1 MHKLPNFGNDYGL
14 RTLRRRIN
22 SYLRFAPPCGNLTAM
37 NVFVVIAIAMVLI
50 IVALRKKVPIGPSIL
65 GGGLLIWV
73 LVKPEVALLGQA
85 AKEMLTM
92 QRTYDLLLALYFVVC
107 LEIELR
113 KSGCLKGMVQYLN
126 HLIHSTKVTLAVMP
140 AFLGLL
146 PSVGGARFSAPIVDN
161 ASKGMTIKAE
171 EKAIVNLWFRHIFEY
186 SSPII
191 PGMILACSIVGIGVG
206 ELIVHLAWVTA
217 LMFIIGWILFVRPM
231 KFQDIRAQ
239 QMIDDPDFDLN
250 HARTDFWMSILP
262 VLAVFVLMVF
272 CGMGAAI
279 SMGLIA
285 ALMIPVLMGM
295 NRAVGVKEVF
305 IGAIEW
311 KLLRDVSCILFF
323 IQLLDVTGVLAQVVT
338 SFRAAPLPTPVII
351 AGLSFLIGVLT
362 GMSQGHV
369 AIVMPIVALLAPQA
383 PLDLVGVALVFGV
396 GGQMVT
402 PTHVCLIVT
411 LDYFKADFFKT
422 LLPVALAE
430 ALLLGTF
437 SAYTYLTWN

>member
-1 MHKLPNFGNDYGL
+1 
-14 RTLRRRIN
+14 
-22 SYLRFAPPCGNLTAM
+22 M
-37 NVFVVIAIAMVLI
+37 NVFVVLAIAMVLV
-50 IVALRKKVPIGPSIL
+50 IVALRKKIPIGPAIL
-65 GGGLLIWV
+65 AGGLLIW
-73 LVKPEVALLGQA
+73 LCIKPEIGLLGQA
-85 AKEMLTM
+85 LKQTLTM
-92 QRTYDLLLALYFVVC
+92 PRTYDLLLALYFVVC

-161 ASKGMTIKAE
+161 ASKGMTITAE
-171 EKAIVNLWFRHIFEY
+171 QKGIVNLWFRHIFEY

-206 ELIVHLAWVTA
+206 DLIAHLAWVTV
-217 LMFIIGWILFVRPM
+217 LMFVVGWILFVRPM
-231 KFQDIRAQ
+231 KFEDIRAQ
-239 QMIDDPDFDLN
+239 QMSDDPDFDLS

-262 VLAVFVLMVF
+262 VLAVFCLMVF
-272 CGMGAAI
+272 CGLGAAL
-279 SMGLIA
+279 SMAVIA
-285 ALMIPVLMGM
+285 VAMVPILYGM
-295 NRAVGVKEVF
+295 QRGVSVRDIF

-311 KLLRDVSCILFF
+311 KLIRDVSCILFF
-323 IQLLDVTGVLAQVVT
+323 IALLDVTGVLAEVVS

-369 AIVMPIVALLAPQA
+369 AIVMPIVALLAPA
-383 PLDLVGVALVFGV
+383 GSLDLAGVALVFGV

-422 LLPVALAE
+422 LIPVAIAE
-430 ALLLGTF
+430 AVVLGIF
-437 SAYTYLTWN
+437 SLVTYLTWAG

>member
-1 MHKLPNFGNDYGL
+1 
-14 RTLRRRIN
+14 
-22 SYLRFAPPCGNLTAM
+22 M
-37 NVFVVIAIAMVLI
+37 NVFVVLAIAMVLV
-50 IVALRKKVPIGPSIL
+50 IVALRKKIPIGPAIL
-65 GGGLLIWV
+65 AGGLLIW
-73 LVKPEVALLGQA
+73 LCIKPEIGLLGQA
-85 AKEMLTM
+85 LKQTLTM
-92 QRTYDLLLALYFVVC
+92 PRTYDLLLALYFVVC

-161 ASKGMTIKAE
+161 ASKGMTITAE
-171 EKAIVNLWFRHIFEY
+171 QKGIVNLWFRHIFEY

-206 ELIVHLAWVTA
+206 DLIAHLAWVTV
-217 LMFIIGWILFVRPM
+217 LMFVVGWILFVRPM
-231 KFQDIRAQ
+231 KFEDIRAQ
-239 QMIDDPDFDLN
+239 QMSDDPDFDLS

-262 VLAVFVLMVF
+262 VLAVFCLMVF
-272 CGMGAAI
+272 CGLGAAL
-279 SMGLIA
+279 SMAVIA
-285 ALMIPVLMGM
+285 VAMVPILYGM
-295 NRAVGVKEVF
+295 KRGVSVREIF

-311 KLLRDVSCILFF
+311 KLIRDVSCILFF
-323 IQLLDVTGVLAQVVT
+323 IALLDVTGVLAEVVS

-369 AIVMPIVALLAPQA
+369 AIVMPIVALLAPA
-383 PLDLVGVALVFGV
+383 GSLDLAGVALVFGV

-422 LLPVALAE
+422 LIPVAIAE
-430 ALLLGTF
+430 AVVLGIF
-437 SAYTYLTWN
+437 SLVTYLTWAG

>member
-1 MHKLPNFGNDYGL
+1 
-14 RTLRRRIN
+14 
-22 SYLRFAPPCGNLTAM
+22 M

-50 IVALRKKVPIGPSIL
+50 IVALRKKVPIGPAIL
-65 GGGLLIWV
+65 GGGLLIWG
-73 LVKPEVALLGQA
+73 LIKPEPVLLTDALKQ
-85 AKEMLTM
+85 MLSM

-113 KSGCLKGMVQYLN
+113 KSGCLKGMVEYLN

-161 ASKGMTIKAE
+161 ASKGMTIKPE
-171 EKAIVNLWFRHIFEY
+171 QKAIVNLWFRHIFEY

-206 ELIVHLAWVTA
+206 ELISHLAWVTA
-217 LMFIIGWILFVRPM
+217 LMFIVGWVMFVRPM
-231 KFQDIRAQ
+231 KFEDIRANQ
-239 QMIDDPDFDLN
+239 TTEASDFDLK
-250 HARTDFWMSILP
+250 HCRTDFWMSILP
-262 VLAVFVLMVF
+262 VVAVFCLMVF
-272 CGMGAAI
+272 CGVGAAV

-285 ALMIPVLMGM
+285 VLMVPILKFM
-295 NRAVGVKEVF
+295 NRGVSIKEIFV
-305 IGAIEW
+305 GAIEW
-311 KLLRDVSCILFF
+311 KLIRDVSCILFF
-323 IQLLDVTGVLAQVVT
+323 IQLLDITGVLSEVVST
-338 SFRAAPLPTPVII
+338 FRAAPLPTPVII
-351 AGLSFLIGVLT
+351 AGLSFMIGVLT

-369 AIVMPIVALLAPQA
+369 AIVMPIVALLAPSGS
-383 PLDLVGVALVFGV
+383 LDLAGVALVFGV

-422 LLPVALAE
+422 LIPVAVAE
-430 ALLLGTF
+430 AVLLGIF
-437 SAYTYLTWN
+437 SLYTYLTWAG

>member
-1 MHKLPNFGNDYGL
+1 MLVLALGLTLNTKTGLGVSPIISVAFSVSEIWGLNFGDMTFLLYTLFVAGQLVL
-14 RTLRRRIN
+14 RGRDRRLTDLLQLPLSLVFSRV
-22 SYLRFAPPCGNLTAM
+22 LNLYSA
-37 NVFVVIAIAMVLI
+37 LI
-50 IVALRKKVPIGPSIL
+50 PY
-65 GGGLLIWV
+65 
-73 LVKPEVALLGQA
+73 EA
-85 AKEMLTM
+85 AEHGFLANFG
-92 QRTYDLLLALYFVVC
+92 LLLAAIFFTGAGAAITVNMKLVPNPGDGIVAAVAERLGRDQGFAKNVFDV
-107 LEIELR
+107 
-113 KSGCLKGMVQYLN
+113 GCVA
-126 HLIHSTKVTLAVMP
+126 VTCV
-140 AFLGLL
+140 LGLL
-146 PSVGGARFSAPIVDN
+146 AAGR
-161 ASKGMTIKAE
+161 
-171 EKAIVNLWFRHIFEY
+171 
-186 SSPII
+186 
-191 PGMILACSIVGIGVG
+191 IVGIGVG

>member
-1 MHKLPNFGNDYGL
+1 
-14 RTLRRRIN
+14 
-22 SYLRFAPPCGNLTAM
+22 M
-37 NVFVVIAIAMVLI
+37 NVFVVLAIAMVLV
-50 IVALRKKVPIGPSIL
+50 IVALRKKIPIGPAIL
-65 GGGLLIWV
+65 AGGLLIW
-73 LVKPEVALLGQA
+73 LCIKPEIGLLGQA
-85 AKEMLTM
+85 LKQTLTM
-92 QRTYDLLLALYFVVC
+92 PRTYDLLLALYFVVC

-161 ASKGMTIKAE
+161 ASKGMTITAE
-171 EKAIVNLWFRHIFEY
+171 QKGIVNLWFRHIFEY

-206 ELIVHLAWVTA
+206 DLIAHLAWVTV
-217 LMFIIGWILFVRPM
+217 LMFVVGWILFVRPM
-231 KFQDIRAQ
+231 KFEDIRAQ
-239 QMIDDPDFDLN
+239 QMSDDPDFDLS

-262 VLAVFVLMVF
+262 VLAVFCLMVF
-272 CGMGAAI
+272 CGLGAAL
-279 SMGLIA
+279 SMAVIA
-285 ALMIPVLMGM
+285 VAMVPILYGM
-295 NRAVGVKEVF
+295 KRGVSMREIF

-311 KLLRDVSCILFF
+311 KLIRDVSCILFF
-323 IQLLDVTGVLAQVVT
+323 IALLDVTGVLAEVVS

-369 AIVMPIVALLAPQA
+369 AIVMPIVALLAPA
-383 PLDLVGVALVFGV
+383 GSLDLAGVALVFGV

-422 LLPVALAE
+422 LIPVAIAE
-430 ALLLGTF
+430 AVVLGIF
-437 SAYTYLTWN
+437 SLVTYLTWAG

>member
-1 MHKLPNFGNDYGL
+1 
-14 RTLRRRIN
+14 
-22 SYLRFAPPCGNLTAM
+22 M
-37 NVFVVIAIAMVLI
+37 NVFVVLAIAMVLV
-50 IVALRKKVPIGPSIL
+50 IVALRKKIPIGPAIL
-65 GGGLLIWV
+65 AGGLLIW
-73 LVKPEVALLGQA
+73 LCIKPEIRLLGQA
-85 AKEMLTM
+85 LKQTLTM
-92 QRTYDLLLALYFVVC
+92 PRTYDLLLALYFVVC

-161 ASKGMTIKAE
+161 ASKGMTITAE
-171 EKAIVNLWFRHIFEY
+171 QKGIVNLWFRHIFEY

-206 ELIVHLAWVTA
+206 DLIAHLAWVTV
-217 LMFIIGWILFVRPM
+217 LMFVVGWILFVRPM
-231 KFQDIRAQ
+231 KFEDIRAQ
-239 QMIDDPDFDLN
+239 QMSDDPDFDLS

-262 VLAVFVLMVF
+262 VLAVFCLMVF
-272 CGMGAAI
+272 CGLGAAL
-279 SMGLIA
+279 SMAVIA
-285 ALMIPVLMGM
+285 VAMVPILYGM
-295 NRAVGVKEVF
+295 KRGVSMREIF

-311 KLLRDVSCILFF
+311 KLIRDVSCILFF
-323 IQLLDVTGVLAQVVT
+323 IALLDVTGVLAEVVS

-369 AIVMPIVALLAPQA
+369 AIVMPIVALLAPA
-383 PLDLVGVALVFGV
+383 GSLDLAGVALVFGV

-422 LLPVALAE
+422 LIPVAIAE
-430 ALLLGTF
+430 AVVLGIF
-437 SAYTYLTWN
+437 SLVTYLTWAG